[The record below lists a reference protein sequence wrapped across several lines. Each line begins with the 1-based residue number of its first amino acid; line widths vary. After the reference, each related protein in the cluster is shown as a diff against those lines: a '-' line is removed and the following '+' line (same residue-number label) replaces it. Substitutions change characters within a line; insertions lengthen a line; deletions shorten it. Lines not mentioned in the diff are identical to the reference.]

1 MYQIGEQVV
10 YGIHGV
16 CRVADLEERVVD
28 RKRVAYLVLEPV
40 RQDGSR
46 YLVPTHNEA
55 AMAKLRKM
63 LTPEEMTALFQS
75 EQIRGDGWIRE
86 ENVRKQVYREKISS
100 GDRAVLMGLVCTLYR
115 HKAEQLAAGKKVHQ
129 CDENF
134 LRDAEKLLAGEVAIV
149 MDMEYPQALAYLR
162 EQLNA

>member
-40 RQDGSR
+40 GQDGSR